1 LIWAKSSALEAS
13 LTGKRVE
20 RRLAAVLAADIA
32 GYSLLMGRDE
42 EGTLSQL
49 KAFRKTLVDPKI
61 ALHRGRI
68 VKTTGDGMLVE
79 FASAVDAAR
88 CAVEVQRGVA
98 VQNVGVPPDIRI
110 QFRVGI
116 HVGDIIFDDNDIF
129 GDGVNIAARLE
140 GIAEPGG
147 ICISDD
153 AQRQIRGKL
162 DSPFEDMGPQNLK
175 NITEPMRTWR
185 LNSDANASAY
195 LSPGRSAEA
204 AKPPALP
211 DKPSIAVLPFQN
223 MSSDPEQEYFADGI
237 VEDIITALSRYHA
250 LFVIARNSS
259 FTYKG
264 RAVDVKQVGRELG
277 VRYVLEGSVRRV
289 LDRVRV
295 TGQLIDA
302 LTGAHLWAD
311 RFDGALKDIFDLQ
324 DDITLRVVGAI
335 APKLEQAEIVR
346 AMRKPTESLDG
357 YDYYL
362 KAMSNFHKAGR
373 EDISEALRLFQK
385 AIEFD
390 DNFSSAYG
398 MAAWCYARRKMNG
411 WADEGSS
418 EGLEAERL
426 AGRAVKCG
434 NDDAVAL
441 AGSGIAIGYMF
452 ADFDRAVSL
461 MDRAQALNPNLAMAW
476 HLGGWIRCFIGQQ
489 DLAVEH
495 LERAVRLSP
504 VDPQRPGMLAA
515 IAAAHFAAGRFDVAS
530 SLAKT
535 AMLEQSNNFIA
546 ALVAAGANA
555 MAGNLDTATSAME
568 RVRELDPNFRLH
580 KVKYRLPNRQPE
592 ALARW
597 EDALRRAG
605 LPE

>member
-1 LIWAKSSALEAS
+1 
-13 LTGKRVE
+13 LTAEPAE

-42 EGTLSQL
+42 EGTLSRL
-49 KAFRKTLVDPKI
+49 KAFRKTLVDPTI
-61 ALHRGRI
+61 TAHRGRI

-98 VQNVGVPPDIRI
+98 VQNAGVPLNARI
-110 QFRVGI
+110 EFRIGI

-162 DSPFEDMGPQNLK
+162 DSPPFEDMGPQNLK
-175 NITEPMRTWR
+175 NIAEPMRAWR
-185 LNSDANASAY
+185 LSVDAKSSAY
-195 LSPGRSAEA
+195 LSGDRSAETA
-204 AKPPALP
+204 QTLALP

-223 MSSDPEQEYFADGI
+223 MSSDAEQEYFADGT
-237 VEDIITALSRYHA
+237 VEDIITALSRYPS

-264 RAVDVKQVGRELG
+264 QAVDVKRIGRELG
-277 VRYVLEGSVRRV
+277 VRYVLEGSVRKVR
-289 LDRVRV
+289 DRVRV

-302 LTGAHLWAD
+302 STGAHLWAD
-311 RFDGALKDIFDLQ
+311 RFEGGLEDIFDLQ

-362 KAMSNFHKAGR
+362 RAMSNFHKGGR
-373 EDISEALRLFQK
+373 EDISEALRLFRK

-390 DNFSSAYG
+390 DKFSSANG

-441 AGSGIAIGYMF
+441 ASSGIAIGYMF
-452 ADFDRAVSL
+452 TDFDRAVSL
-461 MDRAQALNPNLAMAW
+461 LDRAQALNPNLAMAW
-476 HLGGWIRCFIGQQ
+476 HLGGWIRCFNGQQ

-515 IAAAHFAAGRFDVAS
+515 IAAAHFSAGRFDAAS
-530 SLAKT
+530 SLSKT

-546 ALVAAGANA
+546 ALVAAAANA
-555 MAGNLDTATSAME
+555 MAGNLDVATRAME
-568 RVRELDPNFRLH
+568 RVCELDPNFRLH

-592 ALARW
+592 TIALW

>member
-1 LIWAKSSALEAS
+1 
-13 LTGKRVE
+13 LTAERVE

-49 KAFRKTLVDPKI
+49 KAFRKALVDPTI
-61 ALHRGRI
+61 TAHRGRI

-98 VQNVGVPPDIRI
+98 VQNEGVPLNARI
-110 QFRVGI
+110 EFRVGI

-140 GIAEPGG
+140 GICQPGG
-147 ICISDD
+147 VCISDD

-162 DSPFEDMGPQNLK
+162 DSSFEDMGLQNLK
-175 NITEPMRTWR
+175 NIAEPMRAWR
-185 LNSDANASAY
+185 LSLDANSSVF
-195 LSPGRSAEA
+195 LSPDRSAEA
-204 AKPPALP
+204 AQPLALP

-223 MSSDPEQEYFADGI
+223 MSSDAEQEYFADGT
-237 VEDIITALSRYHA
+237 VEDIITALSRYSS

-264 RAVDVKQVGRELG
+264 QAIDVKRVGRELG
-277 VRYVLEGSVRRV
+277 VRYVLEGSVRKV

-335 APKLEQAEIVR
+335 APKLERAEIVR

-441 AGSGIAIGYMF
+441 ASSGIAIGYMF
-452 ADFDRAVSL
+452 TDFDRAVSL
-461 MDRAQALNPNLAMAW
+461 LDRAQALNPNLAMAW
-476 HLGGWIRCFIGQQ
+476 HLGGWIRCFNGQQ

-515 IAAAHFAAGRFDVAS
+515 IAAAHFSAGRFDVAS

-546 ALVAAGANA
+546 ALVAAAANA
-555 MAGNLDTATSAME
+555 MAGNLDVATRAME
-568 RVRELDPNFRLH
+568 RVCELDPNFRLH
-580 KVKYRLPNRQPE
+580 KVKYRLPNRRPE
-592 ALARW
+592 TIALW

>member
-1 LIWAKSSALEAS
+1 M
-13 LTGKRVE
+13 TGERVE

-311 RFDGALKDIFDLQ
+311 RFDGALKDIFELQ

-535 AMLEQSNNFIA
+535 AMLEQSTNFIA
-546 ALVAAGANA
+546 ALVAAAANA
-555 MAGNLDTATSAME
+555 MAGNLDVATRAME
-568 RVRELDPNFRLH
+568 RVYELDPNFRLH
-580 KVKYRLPNRQPE
+580 KVKYRLPNRRPE
-592 ALARW
+592 TIALW

>member
-1 LIWAKSSALEAS
+1 M
-13 LTGKRVE
+13 E

-42 EGTLSQL
+42 EGTLSRL
-49 KAFRKTLVDPKI
+49 KAFRKTLVDPTI
-61 ALHRGRI
+61 TAHRGRI

-98 VQNVGVPPDIRI
+98 VQNAGVPLNARI
-110 QFRVGI
+110 EFRIGI

-162 DSPFEDMGPQNLK
+162 DSPPFEDMGPQNLK
-175 NITEPMRTWR
+175 NIAEPMRAWR
-185 LNSDANASAY
+185 LSVDAKSSAY
-195 LSPGRSAEA
+195 LSGDRSAETA
-204 AKPPALP
+204 QTLALP

-223 MSSDPEQEYFADGI
+223 MSSDAEQEYFADGT
-237 VEDIITALSRYHA
+237 VEDIITALSRYPS

-264 RAVDVKQVGRELG
+264 QAVDVKRIGRELG
-277 VRYVLEGSVRRV
+277 VRYVLEGSVRKVR
-289 LDRVRV
+289 DRVRV

-302 LTGAHLWAD
+302 STGAHLWAD
-311 RFDGALKDIFDLQ
+311 RFEGGLEDIFDLQ

-362 KAMSNFHKAGR
+362 RAMSNFHKGGR
-373 EDISEALRLFQK
+373 EDISEALLLFRK

-390 DNFSSAYG
+390 DKFSSAYG

-418 EGLEAERL
+418 EGPEAERL

-441 AGSGIAIGYMF
+441 ASSGIAIGYMF
-452 ADFDRAVSL
+452 TDFDRAVSL
-461 MDRAQALNPNLAMAW
+461 LDRAQALNPNLAMAW
-476 HLGGWIRCFIGQQ
+476 HLGGWIRCFNGQQ

-515 IAAAHFAAGRFDVAS
+515 IAAAHFSAGRFDAAS
-530 SLAKT
+530 SLSKT

-546 ALVAAGANA
+546 ALVAAAANA
-555 MAGNLDTATSAME
+555 MAGNLDVATRAME
-568 RVRELDPNFRLH
+568 RVCELDPNFRLH

-592 ALARW
+592 TIALW

>member
-1 LIWAKSSALEAS
+1 MAETIGIGSF
-13 LTGKRVE
+13 LTGERVE

-49 KAFRKTLVDPKI
+49 KAFRKTLVDPTI
-61 ALHRGRI
+61 ATHRGRI

-98 VQNVGVPPDIRI
+98 AQNEGVPPDVRI
-110 QFRVGI
+110 EFRIGI
-116 HVGDIIFDDNDIF
+116 HVGDIMFDDNDIF

-162 DSPFEDMGPQNLK
+162 DSPPFEDMGPQNLK
-175 NITEPMRTWR
+175 NIAQPMRAWR
-185 LNSDANASAY
+185 LSANANSSAY
-195 LSPGRSAEA
+195 LSPNRSAEA
-204 AKPPALP
+204 ARTLALP

-223 MSSDPEQEYFADGI
+223 MSSDPEQEYFADGV

-250 LFVIARNSS
+250 LFVIARNST

-264 RAVDVKQVGRELG
+264 QAVDVKRVGRELG
-277 VRYVLEGSVRRV
+277 VRYVLEGSVRKA

-302 LTGAHLWAD
+302 STGAHLWAD
-311 RFDGALKDIFDLQ
+311 RFDAALEDIFDLQ
-324 DDITLRVVGAI
+324 DDITFKVVGAI
-335 APKLEQAEIVR
+335 APKLEHAEIAR

-362 KAMSNFHKAGR
+362 RAMSNFHKAGR
-373 EDISEALRLFQK
+373 EDISEAIRLFQK

-390 DNFSSAYG
+390 NSFSSAYG
-398 MAAWCYARRKMNG
+398 MAAWCYARRKLNG
-411 WADEGSS
+411 WAEEGSS
-418 EGLEAERL
+418 ETLAAERL
-426 AGRAVKCG
+426 ARRAVECG
-434 NDDAVAL
+434 NENAVAL

-452 ADFDRAVSL
+452 DDFDRAASL
-461 MDRAQALNPNLAMAW
+461 MDRAQALNPNLAMAF
-476 HLGGWIRCFIGQQ
+476 HLSGWIRCFIGQQ
-489 DLAVEH
+489 NLAIEH

-515 IAAAHFAAGRFDVAS
+515 IGAAHFAAGRFDVAS
-530 SLAKT
+530 SFART
-535 AMLEQSNNFIA
+535 ALLEQSNNFIA
-546 ALVAAGANA
+546 ALVSAGANA
-555 MAGNLDTATSAME
+555 MAGNLEAATAAME
-568 RVRELDPNFRLH
+568 RVRELDPNFHLH
-580 KVKYRLPNRQPE
+580 SVKYRLPHRQPE
-592 ALARW
+592 VLAHW

>member
-1 LIWAKSSALEAS
+1 M
-13 LTGKRVE
+13 E

-42 EGTLSQL
+42 EGTLSRL
-49 KAFRKTLVDPKI
+49 KAFRKTLVDPTI
-61 ALHRGRI
+61 TAHRGRI

-98 VQNVGVPPDIRI
+98 VQNAGVPLNARI
-110 QFRVGI
+110 EFRIGI

-162 DSPFEDMGPQNLK
+162 DSPPFEDMGPQNLK
-175 NITEPMRTWR
+175 NIAEPMRAWR
-185 LNSDANASAY
+185 LSVDAKSSAY
-195 LSPGRSAEA
+195 LSGDRSAETA
-204 AKPPALP
+204 QTLALP

-223 MSSDPEQEYFADGI
+223 MSSDAEQEYFADGT
-237 VEDIITALSRYHA
+237 VEDIITALSRYPS

-264 RAVDVKQVGRELG
+264 QAVDVKRIGRELG
-277 VRYVLEGSVRRV
+277 VRYVLEGSVRKVR
-289 LDRVRV
+289 DRVRV

-302 LTGAHLWAD
+302 STGAHLWAD
-311 RFDGALKDIFDLQ
+311 RFEGGLEDIFDLQ

-362 KAMSNFHKAGR
+362 RAMSNFHKGGR
-373 EDISEALRLFQK
+373 EDISEALRLFRK

-390 DNFSSAYG
+390 DKFSSANG

-441 AGSGIAIGYMF
+441 ASSGIAIGYMF
-452 ADFDRAVSL
+452 TDFDRAVSL
-461 MDRAQALNPNLAMAW
+461 LDRAQALNPNLAMAW
-476 HLGGWIRCFIGQQ
+476 HLGGWIRCFNGQQ

-515 IAAAHFAAGRFDVAS
+515 IAAAHFSAGRFDSAS
-530 SLAKT
+530 SLSKT

-546 ALVAAGANA
+546 ALVAAAANA
-555 MAGNLDTATSAME
+555 MAGNLDVATHAME
-568 RVRELDPNFRLH
+568 RVCELDPNFRLH

-592 ALARW
+592 TIALW